1 MLGIERPFM
10 YELVDVVG
18 DIMVD
23 FYPQVNEK
31 KDFIKKVIKNEE
43 ERFHE
48 TLNDGLAILNEVAK
62 AQKAAGSNVIS
73 GQDAFR
79 LYDTYGF
86 PLELTIEYAE
96 DHHMTVDEDGFKEAM
111 NEQRER
117 ARQAR
122 ADVESMQIQSG
133 VLADITMPST
143 FLGYDNLET
152 NAKIVSLIHD
162 GELVDVVA
170 AGEEAQVILDQTP
183 FYAESGGQIGDK
195 GQIVGEDFLL
205 RVKDVSKAPNGQNLH
220 TVTVESGV
228 AKAEVAVTA
237 TVDQDSRQA
246 IVKNHT
252 ATHLL
257 HRALKDTLGE
267 HVNQAG
273 SLVTP
278 DRLRFDFSHFGQ
290 VTAEELQSIERQVNE
305 KIWASIGVDIEE
317 MNIAD
322 AKAKGAMALFGE
334 KYGDVVRVVSAG
346 DYSVELCG
354 GCHVS
359 NTAEIGLFKILSESG
374 IGAGTRRIEAVT
386 GAGAYE
392 VMNQQI
398 ETLEAAAKLL
408 KTKPLEVP
416 ARVQAL
422 QAEIKDVERASESL
436 KAKLANIEAS
446 SLTDAIETIGDVQLI
461 AKRVDGQ
468 DMDALRSMVDD
479 LKGKLGSAVIILG
492 SANGEK
498 VNLVAGVTKDLN
510 DRGFHAG
517 KLIKEVATRC
527 GGGGGGRPDMA
538 QAGGRDATK
547 LDEALK
553 FASHYVQSLA

>member
-1 MLGIERPFM
+1 
-10 YELVDVVG
+10 
-18 DIMVD
+18 MVD

-62 AQKAAGSNVIS
+62 AQKAAGSNIIS

-96 DHHMTVDEDGFKEAM
+96 DHQMTVDEDGFKEAM

-143 FLGYDNLET
+143 FLGYNNLET
-152 NAKIVSLIHD
+152 NAKIISLIHN
-162 GELVDVVA
+162 GELADVVA

-237 TVDQDSRQA
+237 TVDQASRQA

-290 VTAEELQSIERQVNE
+290 VTSEELQSIERQVNE

-354 GCHVS
+354 GIHVS

-398 ETLEAAAKLL
+398 ETLEATAKLL

-422 QAEIKDVERASESL
+422 QAEIKEVERASESL

-446 SLTDAIETIGDVQLI
+446 SLTDAIETIGGVQLI

-553 FASHYVQSLA
+553 FASHYVESLA